1 MDREYEDTPKIKKSL
16 RATEREWS
24 AALFLLRAVQL
35 GLSMADLDM
44 LTCGTVMDMF
54 TELSNDSCEYNHLAT
69 AEDIA
74 GF

>member
-1 MDREYEDTPKIKKSL
+1 
-16 RATEREWS
+16 
-24 AALFLLRAVQL
+24 LLRAVQL

-54 TELSNDSCEYNHLAT
+54 TELSNDSCEYNQLAT